1 MKSIKNI
8 VLILFLTGLS
18 FASGGSGHSEATW
31 MDNWL
36 KPDPGIFL
44 WTIVTFFIVLII
56 LKAKA
61 WGPLMDALDKREA
74 EIKNSL
80 AAAEKAK
87 KEADAVSQ
95 EYDELVKKAQI
106 EAQRI
111 VSEGK
116 SAGERVK
123 VEIEKHAKLKADEM
137 LLKAKEQIEAEK
149 EKAVKEIKSVIVDL
163 SISAA
168 SKVIEKNL
176 DNQDNQRLIEATLKD
191 IGRA

>member
-1 MKSIKNI
+1 
-8 VLILFLTGLS
+8 
-18 FASGGSGHSEATW
+18 
-31 MDNWL
+31 
-36 KPDPGIFL
+36 
-44 WTIVTFFIVLII
+44 
-56 LKAKA
+56 
-61 WGPLMDALDKREA
+61 MDALDKREA